1 MLWSVTTLSD
11 GNATQY
17 LRQYNLKTGAQSM
30 PQVALNNS
38 EYEHAT
44 FFLYFFFGCHQRLH
58 TYAHTPVRTYARAH
72 NGSLLFGVH
81 PCVLTCMR
89 VESPGCRTAIKG
101 RTWRLVST
109 SSTQSTES
117 SSGWYGATPP
127 ACIELERIL
136 VRCGPRHPG
145 PPVMGSAAAPS
156 VSSKVGYKQSYLS
169 LC

>member
-58 TYAHTPVRTYARAH
+58 TYARAHTRTYVRTRAQRQPSFGCASMRTDMRACGIPWLPNCDQRQDMAFGINLLH
-72 NGSLLFGVH
+72 AVNGKLFGV
-81 PCVLTCMR
+81 
-89 VESPGCRTAIKG
+89 
-101 RTWRLVST
+101 
-109 SSTQSTES
+109 
-117 SSGWYGATPP
+117 
-127 ACIELERIL
+127 
-136 VRCGPRHPG
+136 VRRYPTGMH
-145 PPVMGSAAAPS
+145 
-156 VSSKVGYKQSYLS
+156 
-169 LC
+169 